1 MIKVKKLNNKGFAVS
16 VILYTASTLIIMVL
30 VLILTILA
38 TNEENVSSM
47 SDRIKEQV
55 SGVSDLPTSP
65 TLASQAEIGDFVNYS
80 AGNWT
85 ATKAIPTSSTL
96 LTFGGYQSGKS
107 RDTSVTCSG
116 TSNNTYSGW
125 RVFSISGD
133 TVKLIH
139 AGTPECFYHQSPY
152 GSNSERI
159 LTGKINGAIELS
171 QPNEAQDFS
180 YYLNEKYAS
189 SVSILT
195 KSVLDNWYGDT
206 VTDGQIITDDLIKTG
221 SYYWLGQQQSSND
234 LWYVQPSGASSY
246 TSNKAYGI
254 RPIITLKPGI
264 KTSGKDENGIWLLP
278 E

>member
-96 LTFGGYQSGKS
+96 LTFVGYQSGKS

-152 GSNSERI
+152 GRNSERN
-159 LTGKINGAIELS
+159 LE
-171 QPNEAQDFS
+171 
-180 YYLNEKYAS
+180 
-189 SVSILT
+189 
-195 KSVLDNWYGDT
+195 
-206 VTDGQIITDDLIKTG
+206 
-221 SYYWLGQQQSSND
+221 
-234 LWYVQPSGASSY
+234 
-246 TSNKAYGI
+246 NK
-254 RPIITLKPGI
+254 
-264 KTSGKDENGIWLLP
+264 
-278 E
+278 